1 MITNYE
7 SFLGNNKI
15 YELSENICPSV
26 NISSFKSLFE
36 SKLFESSNDSLLL
49 EKMYATYELGVLYEN
64 RKSWFETDTPIYMLE
79 GAEHKILFKENSMFI
94 LSNSSY
100 AVLNE
105 QLEDGWN
112 WLANQTASAIK
123 SVKSQTDAAVNAVA
137 SASKETWNALSDGAQ
152 KVYEFG
158 KKIVS
163 AVVEFAKA
171 KPVEIA
177 AIVLQILSVLVAFFP
192 PVGVWL
198 SPILLAI
205 SGALEIYEGTHN
217 IKEAY
222 SKLKMMGVE
231 NPKRS
236 AEAFAVGGPLLLA
249 GLIALLFGLNDI
261 IIAPTAGSGVGP
273 IASMGG
279 KKAAQAWSKS
289 FMGTAIHGFEH
300 FAEHS
305 LGRVTTKLSSVAP
318 GFTKFIVE
326 EGSKSAPAIIS
337 LLFVI
342 VGKHVFG
349 PAWNAIVKG
358 LSGIAKAF
366 SFMLGV
372 PAKIGEAI
380 GKFKASAEST
390 GAQIIATALDSFVG
404 PAMRGMGSFLN
415 SSIKPKVDGASA
427 WLSSIAVSYK
437 EIEKLAETED
447 LSGEKIEI
455 QNKQIKPKGAAV
467 QKADSKNIKAL
478 PKVTSGT
485 SKVKEGLNHIT
496 GFEDFSLV

>member
-36 SKLFESSNDSLLL
+36 PRLFESSNDSLLL
-49 EKMYATYELGVLYEN
+49 EKMYATYELGVLYET
-64 RKSWFETDTPIYMLE
+64 RKSWFETNVPIYMLE

-100 AVLNE
+100 AILNE

-112 WLANQTASAIK
+112 WLSNQTASALK

-177 AIVLQILSVLVAFFP
+177 AIVLQILSILVAFFP

-198 SPILLAI
+198 SPILLMI

-222 SKLKMMGVE
+222 TKLKAVE
-231 NPKRS
+231 VSNPKRS

-249 GLIALLFGLNDI
+249 GLIAMLFGLNDI
-261 IIAPTAGSGVGP
+261 MTAPAAGSGVGP

-279 KKAAQAWSKS
+279 KKAAQAWSAS
-289 FMGTAIHGFEH
+289 FMGTAIKGFEH
-300 FAEHS
+300 FAEHN
-305 LGRVTTKLSSVAP
+305 LGKVTSVLAKVSP
-318 GFTKFIVE
+318 GFAKFIAE
-326 EGSKSAPAIIS
+326 EASKAAPALIS

-349 PAWNAIVKG
+349 RLWNGIVKG
-358 LSGIAKAF
+358 LSAIAKAF
-366 SFMLGV
+366 ASLLGV

-415 SSIKPKVDGASA
+415 TSIKPKIDGASA
-427 WLSSIAVSYK
+427 WLSSIAVNY
-437 EIEKLAETED
+437 EVIEKLAETED

-467 QKADSKNIKAL
+467 QKADTKNVKAL
-478 PKVTSGT
+478 PKVTAST
-485 SKVKEGLNHIT
+485 PKVKEGLNHIT